1 MSRKQFSKI
10 ERRKVFDKCNG
21 HCAYCGC
28 ELTLKTMQVDHIES
42 VFIAEYWER
51 KEVDN
56 SLDNLL
62 PSCRQCNFYKGAMSL
77 EFFRTQLKTLMER
90 VRKPFIFRLAEKYG
104 MLQELK
110 WDGKFYF
117 ERIKQL
123 QSKNNKPS

>member
-1 MSRKQFSKI
+1 MPRKTISKKL
-10 ERRKVFDKCNG
+10 RQQVFYKCNG

-42 VFIAEYWER
+42 VFNAEYWDK

-56 SLDNLL
+56 SIDNLM
-62 PSCRQCNFYKGAMSL
+62 PACRQCNFYKGVFDLEDFRREMKSL
-77 EFFRTQLKTLMER
+77 IER

-104 MLQELK
+104 IVQELA

-117 ERIKQL
+117 E
-123 QSKNNKPS
+123 NNINQ